1 MTDSESCNCD
11 VGLWE
16 RVYREYLEL
25 PGLQLT
31 LAQAARLCDASRETC
46 AQVLESLVDAGFLRR
61 VEDVYA
67 RADSARLCA

>member
-1 MTDSESCNCD
+1 MNDSEICTCD
-11 VGLWE
+11 VALLE

-31 LAQAARLCDASRETC
+31 LAQAARLCDTNRETC
-46 AQVLESLVDAGFLRR
+46 ADALKALVDAGFLRR

-67 RADSARLCA
+67 RADSGRLCA